1 MSPMQSAKLKG
12 PPLITSGIV
21 EFIINR
27 AETSTIAVV
36 ISFTFTNHVLG
47 CLPSESYIP
56 TKGRFVSTSMIIH
69 LSLCDILVVS
79 TLQKCL
85 EKLQIYNTRAIKMMG
100 LRALNESHEY

>member
-36 ISFTFTNHVLG
+36 ISFTFTNHVLS
-47 CLPSESYIP
+47 CLPSQSYIP
-56 TKGRFVSTSMIIH
+56 TKGRFVSTSMIYIF
-69 LSLCDILVVS
+69 LFLTFFLYLLYKNV
-79 TLQKCL
+79 
-85 EKLQIYNTRAIKMMG
+85 
-100 LRALNESHEY
+100 

>member
-27 AETSTIAVV
+27 AETSTITVV

-56 TKGRFVSTSMIIH
+56 TKRQVCINLYDLH
-69 LSLCDILVVS
+69 LSLSDILLVS